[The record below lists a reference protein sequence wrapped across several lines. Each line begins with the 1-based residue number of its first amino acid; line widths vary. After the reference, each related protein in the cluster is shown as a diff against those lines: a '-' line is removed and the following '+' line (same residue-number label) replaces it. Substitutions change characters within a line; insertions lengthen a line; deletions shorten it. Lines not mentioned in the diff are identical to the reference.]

1 MIFRKNL
8 YVCHMM
14 MMIAPNSRSRK
25 EGEERGK
32 VKGEYGKTSGEEEN
46 ADYGIWCYIVSN
58 MFKRG

>member
-1 MIFRKNL
+1 M
-8 YVCHMM
+8 CHMM